1 MRAINILLPVGLVL
15 MILQGVLVMKR
26 PGVSIKGR
34 ILGWLSLLFATLAA
48 IVSWFAS
55 EGQLILS
62 PEFGAAMFQGPWY
75 VEVVMKVFIVAMV
88 VGAGLGWYVNH
99 IDRNNV
105 SRFSVLLICM
115 VGIAFVAIQPYRV
128 LNLEE
133 VDQLHIHAYE
143 LWWPA
148 TLGWVVFC
156 VSDSVFW
163 VAGMRNIPLRIW
175 LATTILGLLSLHALG
190 RPVFIAAPSTQAH
203 WEAILSLCLI
213 LGAVL
218 PIAALYFSRQNTV
231 SRRAKLWLAILLVVI
246 GVLHWLSGR
255 EIGWSKLSEK
265 YAFIIFLIFPVYA
278 VIEGA
283 VRVFHGRNNSQNL
296 IQALKGI
303 WKRLSEYRESLFPL
317 ALLTI
322 FVASLADFLHF
333 EILGAL
339 PALLIWILS
348 LVALYETTLKRPL
361 CTYAFGTWPSKGT
374 FSETR
379 LAQCFGI
386 CGKSAQAVMKPI
398 SEKFWS
404 LIKVD
409 SVSKATVLILGVF
422 VLLIAIDEIPN
433 SGKTIIE
440 PFVVQS
446 VLYDLETARAEQ
458 GYSDVLNGKSP
469 NSTPSTKV
477 EHRTEKSIAAS
488 SDEVA
493 ARRRTGLGTQIAE
506 KLRGKMIEYRPV
518 LEPEIVPNLAQT
530 GKDKTDNKPDNKP
543 KSISFAMSGNG
554 MDTVNVGSGP
564 LEVGGVKIPLPFF
577 GTPIQIPV
585 RALLNVRVIQGSLV
599 YDAVGYTLTA
609 RASTGEAWTVFE
621 PRHRL
626 SRSDDAFQQAQEIDT
641 AINTLSSKLAFLVL
655 LHLGGDD
662 SRKVHTESWQAFAE
676 LKEGFDEWQ
685 RFQSTN
691 DYQKLT
697 NAIHHFQEAVSHDQN
712 YPLAHYRLGL
722 ALLWDHRASE
732 ALRSLQESTRAGA
745 DFTPGHLAAAQ
756 AWLLQD
762 QFKFQ
767 PINAPGEFQSDSRK
781 PTPNEKNSTKS
792 KPLNPR
798 DHRLPANEWGEVIKS
813 CATKNCEFELP
824 SASYGLCSYHW
835 EQAQKKMGLVD
846 QRLAEA
852 FYYCKRSAYLYAQLY
867 PKKPLAMEIKK
878 EWASA
883 LNEMGEIVQSLG
895 SLGSV
900 NHYDESQTSEV
911 SWNCGRMPS
920 TYFTSNALKYFER
933 ATVISPDDIAIKCNW
948 ASAAAALKNV
958 NPMQVLKRDPIAH
971 FTNAYRNIEIL
982 KIAEL
987 LLRQV
992 QIDDSK
998 RSDRLDPNRDTNT
1011 LMIPEILDS
1020 DIFSFWKT
1028 RIADLKRSNKID
1040 LNQGIRDL
1048 KIPEIDE
1055 LIEFL
1060 PLQMRI
1066 NHLERSKSLE
1076 PNQVESL
1083 NSVAYEFWQWQLT
1096 HPFRHDVFEWKGRDV
1111 LLNAEMD
1118 SRRAITVMRDGRE
1131 REIGW
1136 KINSTLGE
1144 ILLAQARPI
1153 EAIGVLE
1160 KAVLQ
1165 MDYIIGEDYGETK
1178 NLPKNPMFDEMR
1190 WDLVQAYL
1198 CAAQNE
1204 KDAANKNLSAQLNRI
1219 GDLRSIHHHSQ
1230 IQSWERKAAAL
1241 LNDIRKNEQLL
1252 QDSRFASDSLDP
1264 MRTKSVCRR
1273 STLLRIERVLK
1284 PIPTDDY
1291 SVKVDYE
1298 PARQQVKAGNHAATG
1313 CHWMGLIA
1321 DVDDTN
1327 SSKVDTNAQT
1337 RPVLHVW
1344 GGGVNRRI
1352 YLGEKLGRDDVM
1364 LADQPRDSVDYYFVQ
1379 LELGT
1384 PDQENKS
1391 HDLLSEVYSLRT
1403 FEDCKR
1409 NLLHLTFTPP
1419 VRTDKKSISPYEPAR
1434 KSG

>member
-88 VGAGLGWYVNH
+88 VGTGLGWYVTH
-99 IDRNNV
+99 IDRNSS
-105 SRFSVLLICM
+105 SRFPVLLICM

-148 TLGWVVFC
+148 TLGWLVFC
-156 VSDSVFW
+156 VSDSVFC

-175 LATTILGLLSLHALG
+175 FATTILSLLSLHALG
-190 RPVFIAAPSTQAH
+190 RPAFIAAPSTQVY
-203 WEAILSLCLI
+203 WEAILSLCPI

-231 SRRAKLWLAILLVVI
+231 SRRAKLWLAILVVVI
-246 GVLHWLSGR
+246 GVLHWLPGR
-255 EIGWSKLSEK
+255 EIGWSKPSEK
-265 YAFIIFLIFPVYA
+265 YAFTIFLIFPVYA

-283 VRVFHGRNNSQNL
+283 VRLFRGRNTSQNL
-296 IQALKGI
+296 IQTLKGI
-303 WKRLSEYRESLFPL
+303 GERFPEYWKSLFPL
-317 ALLTI
+317 VLLLI
-322 FVASLADFLHF
+322 FAASLADFLHF

-348 LVALYETTLKRPL
+348 LVALNEATLKRPL
-361 CTYAFGTWPSKGT
+361 CTYAFGTWPSQGT

-446 VLYDLETARAEQ
+446 VLYDLETAKAEQ

-493 ARRRTGLGTQIAE
+493 ARRRAGLGTQIAE

-518 LEPEIVPNLAQT
+518 LEPEIVPNLAHI
-530 GKDKTDNKPDNKP
+530 GKGNKDFKP
-543 KSISFAMSGNG
+543 KSMSFAMSGNG
-554 MDTVNVGSGP
+554 MDTVSVGSGP

-609 RASTGEAWTVFE
+609 RASTGEARTVFE
-621 PRHRL
+621 QRHRL
-626 SRSDDAFQQAQEIDT
+626 SRSDDSLKKAQEIDT
-641 AINTLSSKLAFLVL
+641 AIDTLSSKLALQVL
-655 LHLGGDD
+655 LHLGDDD

-676 LKEGFDEWQ
+676 LKEGFDAWQ
-685 RFQSTN
+685 GFRSTK
-691 DYQKLT
+691 DYQKLSD
-697 NAIHHFQEAVSHDQN
+697 AIHHFQEAVSHDQN

-722 ALLWDHRASE
+722 ALLEDRRVSE
-732 ALRSLQESTRAGA
+732 AMRSFQQSTQAA
-745 DFTPGHLAAAQ
+745 VDFIPARLAIAQ

-781 PTPNEKNSTKS
+781 SSANKKNSTKS

-824 SASYGLCSYHW
+824 SASYGLCLYHQ
-835 EQAQKKMGLVD
+835 EQAGIEQTRSSSDSTNGNKETVD
-846 QRLAEA
+846 RLLGNA
-852 FYYCKRSAYLYAQLY
+852 FYYCKRSAYLYAQLIGNKTLG
-867 PKKPLAMEIKK
+867 PEIKQ
-878 EWASA
+878 EWAGA
-883 LNEMGEIVQSLG
+883 LNAMGVVVESLRG
-895 SLGSV
+895 SNKSPLPM
-900 NHYDESQTSEV
+900 NEN
-911 SWNCGRMPS
+911 SWNCGEAPTRA
-920 TYFTSNALKYFER
+920 YFTLKALKYYER
-933 ATVISPDDIAIKCNW
+933 ATALLPDDTTIKCNW
-948 ASAAAALKNV
+948 ASAAAATKNAK
-958 NPMQVLKRDPIAH
+958 PMQVLEHDPMVH
-971 FTNAYRNIEIL
+971 FANAQTISE
-982 KIAEL
+982 
-987 LLRQV
+987 
-992 QIDDSK
+992 DDYQDYIS
-998 RSDRLDPNRDTNT
+998 RLG
-1011 LMIPEILDS
+1011 E
-1020 DIFSFWKT
+1020 
-1028 RIADLKRSNKID
+1028 RI
-1040 LNQGIRDL
+1040 G
-1048 KIPEIDE
+1048 
-1055 LIEFL
+1055 
-1060 PLQMRI
+1060 
-1066 NHLERSKSLE
+1066 HLEKTKNLD
-1076 PNQVESL
+1076 PNQVEAF
-1083 NSVAYEFWQWQLT
+1083 NVVAYTFWRWRRKN
-1096 HPFRHDVFEWKGRDV
+1096 PFDAELFEQYGRDV

-1118 SRRAITVMRDGRE
+1118 QRRAITVVRDGRE
-1131 REIGW
+1131 RETGW
-1136 KINSTLGE
+1136 MVNSTLGE

-1153 EAIGVLE
+1153 EAIEVLE
-1160 KAVLQ
+1160 KVVGP
-1165 MDYIIGEDYGETK
+1165 MDSPIGEDHGETK
-1178 NLPKNPMFDEMR
+1178 KIPKNPALDEML
-1190 WDLVQAYL
+1190 WDLAHAYL
-1198 CAAQNE
+1198 CAAANE
-1204 KDAANKNLSAQLNRI
+1204 KAAANLNRI
-1219 GDLRSIHHHSQ
+1219 GGASLIHDGSQ
-1230 IQSWERKAAAL
+1230 IQRWESKAAAL
-1241 LNDIRKNEQLL
+1241 LKDIRKNEQLL
-1252 QDSRFASDSLDP
+1252 QDPRADNDALDP
-1264 MRTKSVCRR
+1264 MRTRNVCQRSV
-1273 STLLRIERVLK
+1273 LLALERELK
-1284 PIPTDDY
+1284 PKPVGDY
-1291 SVKVDYE
+1291 RVKVAYKRD
-1298 PARQQVKAGNHAATG
+1298 PQQVSAEIHAATG

-1321 DVDDTN
+1321 DVTN
-1327 SSKVDTNAQT
+1327 TNLDEDESVVKPKNP
-1337 RPVLHVW
+1337 PVLHVW
-1344 GGGVNRRI
+1344 GGGINRRI
-1352 YLGEKLGRDDVM
+1352 YTGELFSRKDVM
-1364 LADQPRDSVDYYFVQ
+1364 LADQPRETVDYYFVQ
-1379 LELGT
+1379 LEKGW
-1384 PDQENKS
+1384 PNQEEKLS
-1391 HDLLSEVYSLRT
+1391 DPLSEVYSLRT

-1419 VRTDKKSISPYEPAR
+1419 VGTDKKSISPYEPAR